1 MSELSAEDA
10 KLFTLARAAR
20 ARVGAD
26 EGAAVRDGDGR
37 SYTGVAV
44 VQPSFRLSA
53 LQLAVASALAAGAST
68 LEAAVVVTL
77 SSGESAD
84 VDTSAVTDMAPSA
97 PVRVMQA

>member
-10 KLFTLARAAR
+10 KLFSLARAAR
-20 ARVGAD
+20 ARVGVD

-68 LEAAVVVTL
+68 LEAAVVVT
-77 SSGESAD
+77 GSAD
-84 VDTSAVTDMAPSA
+84 VDITAVTDMAPQA

>member
-20 ARVGAD
+20 ARVGAQ
-26 EGAAVRDGDGR
+26 EGAAVRDGEGR

-68 LEAAVVVTL
+68 LEAAVVVT
-77 SSGESAD
+77 GAGD
-84 VDTSAVTDMAPSA
+84 VDTTAVTDMAPQA

>member
-68 LEAAVVVTL
+68 LEAAVVVT
-77 SSGESAD
+77 GSAD
-84 VDTSAVTDMAPSA
+84 VDTTAVTDMVPSA
-97 PVRVMQA
+97 PVHIMQA

>member
-68 LEAAVVVTL
+68 LEAAVVVT
-77 SSGESAD
+77 GAGD
-84 VDTSAVTDMAPSA
+84 VDITAVTDMTPEA

>member
-1 MSELSAEDA
+1 MSELSAELSAEDA

-44 VQPSFRLSA
+44 VQPSFRVSA

-68 LEAAVVVTL
+68 LEAAVVVTG
-77 SSGESAD
+77 SGD
-84 VDTSAVTDMAPSA
+84 VDTTAVTDMAPQA
-97 PVRVMQA
+97 PVRIMQA

>member
-68 LEAAVVVTL
+68 LEAAVVVTG
-77 SSGESAD
+77 SGD
-84 VDTSAVTDMAPSA
+84 VDTAAVTDMAPSA
-97 PVRVMQA
+97 PVRIMQG

>member
-68 LEAAVVVTL
+68 LEAAAVVT
-77 SSGESAD
+77 GSAD
-84 VDTSAVTDMAPSA
+84 VDITAVTDMAPTV
-97 PVRVMQA
+97 PVHIKQA

>member
-1 MSELSAEDA
+1 MSELAAEDA

-68 LEAAVVVTL
+68 LEAAVVVTG
-77 SSGESAD
+77 SRD
-84 VDTSAVTDMAPSA
+84 VDITAVTDMAPSA

>member
-10 KLFTLARAAR
+10 KLFSLARAAR

-68 LEAAVVVTL
+68 LEAAVVVT
-77 SSGESAD
+77 GSAD
-84 VDTSAVTDMAPSA
+84 GDVDVTAVTDMAPQA

>member
-37 SYTGVAV
+37 SYTGVTV

-53 LQLAVASALAAGAST
+53 LQLAVASAVAAGAST
-68 LEAAVVVTL
+68 LEAAVVVVNG
-77 SSGESAD
+77 SGD
-84 VDTSAVTDMAPSA
+84 VDVTAVTDLAPLA
-97 PVRVMQA
+97 PVRVMPG

>member
-68 LEAAVVVTL
+68 LEAAVVVT
-77 SSGESAD
+77 GSAD
-84 VDTSAVTDMAPSA
+84 VDVTAVTDMAPHA
-97 PVRVMQA
+97 PVRVMQG

>member
-68 LEAAVVVTL
+68 LEAAVVV
-77 SSGESAD
+77 SAAGEVD
-84 VDTSAVTDMAPSA
+84 VTAVTDMAPEA
-97 PVRVMQA
+97 PVLVMQA

>member
-68 LEAAVVVTL
+68 LEAAVVVTG
-77 SSGESAD
+77 SQD
-84 VDTSAVTDMAPSA
+84 VDTTAVTDMAPSA

>member
-68 LEAAVVVTL
+68 LEAAVVVV
-77 SSGESAD
+77 SAVGD
-84 VDTSAVTDMAPSA
+84 VDVTAVTDLAPDA